1 MAEKRLF
8 KEYNQYQKHLP
19 QLNND
24 QIVSLS
30 PLSPDKNILLWE
42 ATIAKPT
49 RKDSPYYYGGQWK
62 LSINVPTS
70 YPIDP
75 PTIKFVTPIV
85 HPNINLGSGEIC
97 LDILKKES
105 WSPAWNLEHLVV
117 AILMLLDQPEPD
129 SPLNIDAANLYRQ
142 DKVSYESIVQ
152 FNIWKHNNFYSA
164 FVRDTSGVRSL

>member
-8 KEYNQYQKHLP
+8 KEYNQYQKQLP

-30 PLSPDKNILLWE
+30 PVSPDKNILLWE
-42 ATIAKPT
+42 ATIAKPG
-49 RKDSPYYYGGQWK
+49 KPDSPYYYGGQWK
-62 LSINVPTS
+62 LSISVPTS

-75 PTIKFVTPIV
+75 PVIKFVTPIV
-85 HPNINLGSGEIC
+85 HPNINLTTGEIC

-142 DKVSYESIVQ
+142 DKVAYESIVQ
-152 FNIWKHNNFYSA
+152 FNMWKHHCFKSA
-164 FVRDTSGVRSL
+164 VRNISGVRDCV

>member
-1 MAEKRLF
+1 M
-8 KEYNQYQKHLP
+8 
-19 QLNND
+19 
-24 QIVSLS
+24 
-30 PLSPDKNILLWE
+30 
-42 ATIAKPT
+42 
-49 RKDSPYYYGGQWK
+49 
-62 LSINVPTS
+62 SINVPTS

-142 DKVSYESIVQ
+142 DKVAYESIVQ